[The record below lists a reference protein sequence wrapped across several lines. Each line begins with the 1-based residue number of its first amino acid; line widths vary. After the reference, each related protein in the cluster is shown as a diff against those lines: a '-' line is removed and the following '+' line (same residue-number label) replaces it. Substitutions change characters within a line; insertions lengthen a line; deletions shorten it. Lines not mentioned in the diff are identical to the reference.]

1 LNSWS
6 DSPNLDVLR
15 SFAVL
20 AVAASHFY
28 MYLDVDPRFAIFAH
42 NLGVAGVCFFFVHTS
57 LVLFASMERTKTSN
71 LTRNFYIRRAFRIYP
86 LCWFCILLVLL
97 TGWTDLPHG
106 SLVEMG
112 WRGIAANFALI
123 QNATHSFNIEGPLWS
138 LPWEVQMYLV
148 LPALFLLL
156 KKSDRPLL
164 LSLSIWVGL
173 TTLAVSSTVF
183 KVPSIFHAAIFPPMF
198 LGGMIAFHLGSRIRP
213 RIWPFM
219 WRWLYRGFW

>member
-1 LNSWS
+1 MLNSWS

-112 WRGIAANFALI
+112 WRGIAAAFIVDLGRPHDFGCLFDSVQSTEYLSRCYFSADVFRRND
-123 QNATHSFNIEGPLWS
+123 S
-138 LPWEVQMYLV
+138 LPPGLQNSTTNMAFYVAAGCTGV
-148 LPALFLLL
+148 SGRTLL
-156 KKSDRPLL
+156 
-164 LSLSIWVGL
+164 
-173 TTLAVSSTVF
+173 TFA
-183 KVPSIFHAAIFPPMF
+183 
-198 LGGMIAFHLGSRIRP
+198 
-213 RIWPFM
+213 
-219 WRWLYRGFW
+219 RGFDDEPA